1 MSRRV
6 CVLDIIEIKEI
17 LVHNCS
23 YCRNREM
30 RRYNGKKE
38 CVRESEVLCVFLLSA
53 SV

>member
-30 RRYNGKKE
+30 RLGTMGGK
-38 CVRESEVLCVFLLSA
+38 CVREREVLCGFLLTA
-53 SV
+53 CV